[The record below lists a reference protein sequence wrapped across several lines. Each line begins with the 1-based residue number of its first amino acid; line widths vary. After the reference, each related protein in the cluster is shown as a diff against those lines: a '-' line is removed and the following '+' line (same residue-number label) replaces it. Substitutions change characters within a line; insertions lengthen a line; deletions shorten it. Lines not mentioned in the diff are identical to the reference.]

1 MKAVKNTENA
11 PELLSKVVDTI
22 PLSDN
27 NILLNLL
34 VESVAI
40 IPLNTIKFGRLYIAA
55 LQYLLSCTHEKK
67 ILLQPKNMEFFVI
80 VLFWQQNE
88 FLMMHIRL

>member
-34 VESVAI
+34 VEVVTT
-40 IPLNTIKFGRLYIAA
+40 IPLNAVEFDRLSIKA
-55 LQYLLSCTHEKK
+55 LQYFLSCTYEKEEPFVTPEYEVFRYSA
-67 ILLQPKNMEFFVI
+67 ILAAKQVSDDAY
-80 VLFWQQNE
+80 
-88 FLMMHIRL
+88 